1 MTHASRS
8 ARNEGFALVEALAS
22 LVIVGMI
29 GLMIVDG
36 IGTGHRVWE
45 RIDTREARGE
55 LIDSVQTLL
64 RDRIEQA
71 YSATLYDRNPPDI
84 DFTGDTG
91 RMEFLSNPPQS
102 ERPGPLRRYALTLN
116 ANGQLEL
123 SSVSD
128 AAPPNY
134 PKTGQVLLDRV
145 QAVEFSYFGRPSG
158 GGGERFWQTE
168 WVQQD
173 RLPELVRIRVRFEP
187 GDQRQ
192 WPDLLVHPLVTIDRG
207 CSLNI
212 ITHHCKGRI

>member
-1 MTHASRS
+1 MLARSRPS
-8 ARNEGFALVEALAS
+8 RNEGFALVEALAS

-29 GLMIVDG
+29 GLMIVEG
-36 IGTGHRVWE
+36 IGTGRRVWE

-71 YSATLYDRNPPDI
+71 FSSTLYDRSPPDI

-116 ANGQLEL
+116 AKGQLEL
-123 SSVSD
+123 ASVSD
-128 AAPPNY
+128 AAPANS
-134 PKTGQVLLDRV
+134 PKVRQVLLDRV

-158 GGGERFWQTE
+158 GDGGRFWQTE
-168 WVQQD
+168 WVQQTQ
-173 RLPELVRIRVRFEP
+173 LPEVVRLRVKFEP
-187 GDQRQ
+187 GDERQ
-192 WPDLLVHPLVTIDRG
+192 WPDLIIRPQVTIDRG
-207 CSLNI
+207 CSLNV
-212 ITHHCKGRI
+212 ITHRCKGRV